1 MSPRV
6 RQCKS
11 SKLCPKKGTLRE
23 QKKPSETGTNPE
35 KYVQLELPLIIE
47 DTTSTAFLTQKHTI
61 KEQPISIAESVPINN
76 ETTKTSK
83 QTISSPCSQKEQL
96 SKKSAPDSTTN
107 EKVYNPFWDKYC
119 LEMSNKLYA
128 VIRTDS
134 QDLESK
140 SSTTSV
146 PKTLANS
153 WFSTALICLSHEN
166 LSRTSWQL
174 STSLVPNYTDSENTN
189 KKSKKIRI
197 YPETNLKLVYR
208 KWLAAC
214 RWCYNQAM
222 DYQRDCFLKGEKQ
235 PSKYDLRDIILKS
248 CPDWVAE
255 CPYSPREE
263 SVFDAKTAFYKTA
276 VKNKSNPRFKSC
288 REPVKSLKIGA
299 KYWNPFT
306 EGKGN
311 DKQVAGFTHY
321 PKLKASIN
329 GKTVRIKDLQIN
341 PVEPLC
347 GEMPSEFTI
356 LVDKGR
362 WFICFTIPFSLCVNH
377 DKNCI
382 GLDPGVRTFLTGFD
396 GENILEVGNGSISK
410 IVILCQ
416 RLDKLQA
423 LIAKSKGRSNKRLR
437 WKLRKQSEAIRTRI
451 MNQINEIH
459 NKASVT
465 LSKNYKHI
473 FLPTFETSKMV
484 VKKKR
489 KITSKT
495 ARNMLTWSHYRF
507 KQTLKFHA
515 LKRGCVVHDVTEEF
529 TSKTCSKCGH
539 VHEKLGGNKKF
550 KCPNCGHS
558 LPRDWNGAINIFI
571 KSLNDLTSASTS
583 VEAGEDVPRYTVEI
597 STCC

>member
-1 MSPRV
+1 MSPHA

-11 SKLCPKKGTLRE
+11 SKS
-23 QKKPSETGTNPE
+23 QKKHSETGTSPE
-35 KYVQLELPLIIE
+35 KYVQLELPLITE
-47 DTTSTAFLTQKHTI
+47 DTISTAFLTQKHL
-61 KEQPISIAESVPINN
+61 KNEQPISIAESVPINN
-76 ETTKTSK
+76 ETTLIDK
-83 QTISSPCSQKEQL
+83 QIISSPCSQEDVS
-96 SKKSAPDSTTN
+96 SKKSEVDSTTI
-107 EKVYNPFWDKYC
+107 ELVYKPFWDKYC

-134 QDLESK
+134 QDSESK

-146 PKTLANS
+146 EKTIQNS
-153 WFSTALICLSHEN
+153 WFSIGLICLLSEN
-166 LSRTSWQL
+166 SSRTFWQL
-174 STSLVPNYTDSENTN
+174 STSSVLNYTDLENIN

-214 RWCYNQAM
+214 RWCYNQAIA
-222 DYQRDCFLKGEKQ
+222 YLRDCFIKGEKQ
-235 PSKYDLRDIILKS
+235 PSKYDLRNIILKS
-248 CPDWVAE
+248 CPDWVEE

-263 SVFDAKTAFYKTA
+263 AIFDAKTAFSKTA
-276 VKNKSNPRFKSC
+276 SKNKSNPSFKSC

-299 KYWNPFT
+299 KYWGAFPN
-306 EGKGN
+306 GKRDN
-311 DKQVAGFTHY
+311 QIVAGFTHY
-321 PKLKASIN
+321 PTIKASIN
-329 GKTVRIKDLQIN
+329 GKTVRIRDLQIN
-341 PVEPLC
+341 PAEPLC

-362 WFICFTIPFSLCVNH
+362 WFICFTVPFEVSVNNN
-377 DKNCI
+377 KNFI
-382 GLDPGVRTFLTGFD
+382 SLDPGVRTFLTGFD
-396 GENILEVGNGSISK
+396 GENILEIGNSSISK

-416 RLDKLQA
+416 RLDKLQS
-423 LIAKSKGRSNKRLR
+423 LIAQSSGRSNKRLR
-437 WKLRKQSEAIRTRI
+437 WKLRKQSEALRTRI
-451 MNQINEIH
+451 RNLTNEVH
-459 NKASVT
+459 NKASVVLT
-465 LSKNYKHI
+465 KNYKHI

-495 ARNMLTWSHYRF
+495 ARNMLSWSHYRF

-515 LKRGCVVHDVTEEF
+515 LKRGCVIHDVTEEY

-550 KCPNCGHS
+550 KCPGCGHS

-571 KSLNDLTSASTS
+571 KSLNDLTNASTS
-583 VEAGEDVPRYTVEI
+583 VEAGEDVPQYTVEI